1 MECTYNRVG
10 DDYFDQISLSGH
22 LTRISDLVLFAQL
35 GKKAVRYRVLW
46 ERTAPESLA
55 SLEWDWSDRRLER
68 LRQLGIRTIVGLLHH
83 GSGPNSPTDLPDL
96 VNALLD
102 LFLDGEYGIWHLAN
116 QGEVSW
122 AEFEKLEARQA
133 GPNLSLLEECP
144 SEEMDYLAPRP
155 WYSAPT
161 SQRGIQLPPLEEA
174 VADYV
179 RSTVF
184 A

>member
-1 MECTYNRVG
+1 MELKRPFSSGQGEPHSSGSKYTHLLDPDAGETVLQILPKTLLVRPG
-10 DDYFDQISLSGH
+10 AYFSPWSQQH
-22 LTRISDLVLFAQL
+22 FL
-35 GKKAVRYRVLW
+35 GRMFEL
-46 ERTAPESLA
+46 LA
-55 SLEWDWSDRRLER
+55 SGKPFLAAEDQTL
-68 LRQLGIRTIVGLLHH
+68 
-83 GSGPNSPTDLPDL
+83 SPTYLPDL
-96 VNALLD
+96 VNASLD
-102 LFLDGEYGIWHLAN
+102 LFLDREYGIWHLAN

-122 AEFEKLEARQA
+122 AEFGKLAARQA
-133 GPNLSLLEECP
+133 GLNLFLLEECP

-155 WYSAPT
+155 QYSALT